1 MNEITYIMTTHKS
14 KSFRSTEEA
23 RLQKE
28 CEVWLT
34 LNGYKF
40 VHVPGCNQ
48 RYIWGTGRGSV
59 PPQVAVAAS
68 RYLKGVPDLLIYD
81 KVNEGGP
88 VRAWIVELKSERGK
102 PTPEQ
107 LEWQGFG
114 MRVVRSLDELMKVI
128 LCTK

>member
-1 MNEITYIMTTHKS
+1 MNTHKLT
-14 KSFRSTEEA
+14 SFRSADEDS
-23 RLQKE
+23 LQKA
-28 CEVWLT
+28 CETWLS
-34 LNGYKF
+34 LNGFRF
-40 VHVPGCNQ
+40 VHIPGCIQ
-48 RYIWGTGRGSV
+48 RYIWGRGRGSV

-107 LEWQGFG
+107 LEWKGFG
-114 MRVVRSLDELMKVI
+114 MRVVRSLDELMKVV